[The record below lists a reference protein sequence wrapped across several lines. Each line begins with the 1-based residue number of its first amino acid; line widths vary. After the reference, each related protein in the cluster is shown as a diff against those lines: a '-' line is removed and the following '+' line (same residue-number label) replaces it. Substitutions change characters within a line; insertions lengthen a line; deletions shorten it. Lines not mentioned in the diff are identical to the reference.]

1 VTPPQNRIPAS
12 TFMGLAIQAAALAV
26 ASGIAWMA
34 GADRPDRAEAVG
46 FAAAVCLGGGV
57 AGWAAAQWRGV
68 TPAARVSAALA
79 VVALR
84 IFPAL
89 AALGW
94 LQTPAGLRLRE
105 AGAGGML
112 LVFYLAVLAADVI
125 LNIMGSRGS
134 GPTPGPK
141 RAN

>member
-1 VTPPQNRIPAS
+1 MNLHGHPIPAS
-12 TFMGLAIQAAALAV
+12 TFTGVVIQAAG
-26 ASGIAWMA
+26 SDQPG
-34 GADRPDRAEAVG
+34 RATAVG
-46 FAAAVCLGGGV
+46 FAAAVCLGGVVG
-57 AGWAAAQWRGV
+57 GWAAALWRGS
-68 TPAARVSAALA
+68 TPAARVTAALA

-94 LQTPAGLRLRE
+94 LQTQAAFRLRE

-112 LVFYLAVLAADVI
+112 VAFYLAVLAVDVF
-125 LNIMGSRGS
+125 LNIIGSRESGS
-134 GPTPGPK
+134 AAGSK

>member
-1 VTPPQNRIPAS
+1 MTPHGNSIPAS
-12 TFMGLAIQAAALAV
+12 TFSGAAAQVAV
-26 ASGIAWMA
+26 LTVAAGIAWTA
-34 GADRPDRAEAVG
+34 GADRPGRAEAVA

-57 AGWAAAQWRGV
+57 AGWAVSQWRGA

-94 LQTPAGLRLRE
+94 LQTPAGSRLRE

-112 LVFYLAVLAADVI
+112 LALYLAVLAADVI
-125 LNIMGSRGS
+125 LNIIGSRGS
-134 GPTPGPK
+134 QPASGSTK
-141 RAN
+141 AN

>member
-1 VTPPQNRIPAS
+1 MTPPGNPIPAS
-12 TFMGLAIQAAALAV
+12 TFKGMAVQAAVLALA
-26 ASGIAWMA
+26 AGIAWTA
-34 GADRPDRAEAVG
+34 GADRPGRAEAVG

-57 AGWAAAQWRGV
+57 AGWAVAQWRGT
-68 TPAARVSAALA
+68 TPAARVAAALA

-112 LVFYLAVLAADVI
+112 VAFYLAVLAADVI
-125 LNIMGSRGS
+125 LNIIGSRGS
-134 GPTPGPK
+134 QPAAGST

>member
-1 VTPPQNRIPAS
+1 MAV
-12 TFMGLAIQAAALAV
+12 QAAVLAV
-26 ASGIAWMA
+26 AAGIAWMA
-34 GADRPDRAEAVG
+34 GAEHPGRAEAVG
-46 FAAAVCLGGGV
+46 FAAVVCLGGGV
-57 AGWAAAQWRGV
+57 AGWAAARWAGA
-68 TPAARVSAALA
+68 TPAARVSAALG

-105 AGAGGML
+105 AGAAGVL
-112 LVFYLAVLAADVI
+112 LVLYLAVLAADVI
-125 LNIMGSRGS
+125 LNIIGSRGG
-134 GPTPGPK
+134 GPTPAPK

>member
-1 VTPPQNRIPAS
+1 MNRPGNRIPAS
-12 TFMGLAIQAAALAV
+12 TFKGMAVQAAVLALA
-26 ASGIAWMA
+26 AGIAWTA

-57 AGWAAAQWRGV
+57 AGWAVAQWRGT

-94 LQTPAGLRLRE
+94 LQTPAGSRLRE

-112 LVFYLAVLAADVI
+112 LVFYLAVLAADLI
-125 LNIMGSRGS
+125 LNIMGTRGG